1 LHSQVRWD
9 VMAVTLA
16 IGSTQMRRFVTWT
29 ALIAIALSAAQMAR
43 AGDARPDGFAQ
54 QMFAGDPGKDKSYA
68 CFVRSYDPGHL
79 VRHPLQKVK
88 AMKLL
93 VTGEVDPESHKF
105 GYSFR
110 IGVNFRKRAGNF
122 DSSGDCGVGG
132 ITESPAHKTVIGCSV
147 DCDGGGI
154 SVELTPDNKSTLVRL
169 ERIRIWQNN
178 RPDDEGLDLSGGAD
192 DKVFRLDRARLD
204 MCRSLI
210 TDRKELAAIR
220 TLKK

>member
-1 LHSQVRWD
+1 
-9 VMAVTLA
+9 
-16 IGSTQMRRFVTWT
+16 MRRSLICS
-29 ALIAIALSAAQMAR
+29 ALLAAWLMPAQMLSAQADDVKP
-43 AGDARPDGFAQ
+43 DAFAQ
-54 QMFAGDPGKDKSYA
+54 QMFHSAPGKDKSYA

-88 AMKLL
+88 AMRLL
-93 VTGEVDPESHKF
+93 VTGETDPETHKF

-110 IGVNFRKRAGNF
+110 MGVTFRNRSGTF
-122 DSSGDCGVGG
+122 DSSGDCGIGG
-132 ITESPAHKTVIGCSV
+132 ITESPAHRSVMGCSV

-154 SVELTPDNKSTLVRL
+154 SVEMTPDNKSTLVRL

-178 RPDDEGLDLSGGAD
+178 KPDDEGLDMSGGAD
-192 DKVFRLDRARLD
+192 DRVFRLDRAKLD

-220 TLKK
+220 TLKKE

>member
-1 LHSQVRWD
+1 
-9 VMAVTLA
+9 
-16 IGSTQMRRFVTWT
+16 MRRSLVCS
-29 ALIAIALSAAQMAR
+29 ALLATSLLPAQMPAAR
-43 AGDARPDGFAQ
+43 ADEARADAFAQ
-54 QMFAGDPGKDKSYA
+54 QIFGSLPGKDKAYA
-68 CFVRSYDPGHL
+68 CFVRTYDPGHL

-93 VTGEVDPESHKF
+93 VTGETDPETQKF

-110 IGVNFRKRAGNF
+110 LGVAFRNRPGNF
-122 DSSGDCGVGG
+122 DSSGDCGIGG
-132 ITESPAHKTVIGCSV
+132 ITESPAHKSVMGCSV

-154 SVELTPDNKSTLVRL
+154 SVEMTADNKSTLVRL

-178 RPDDEGLDLSGGAD
+178 QPDDEGLDLSGGAD
-192 DKVFRLDRARLD
+192 DRVFRVDRAKLD

-220 TLKK
+220 TLKKE